1 VLLILPLIG
10 VNSIY
15 GLTTYK
21 DTELSIYGK
30 DSYYR
35 ILENQKIDWRAFLAK
50 FVKQYLLKDELFT
63 PSAAATRCLIFKD
76 VDLPKKGKTIE
87 GGLKDLQ
94 PCIKSLL
101 LGLQT
106 TCGRVL
112 ERKCFYPH
120 RF

>member
-1 VLLILPLIG
+1 MLLILPLIV

-15 GLTTYK
+15 GLTTDK

-35 ILENQKIDWRAFLAK
+35 IFENQKIDWRAFLTQ

-63 PSAAATRCLIFKD
+63 RSAAATRCLIFDD
-76 VDLPKKGKTIE
+76 VNLPITGKTIDW
-87 GGLKDLQ
+87 GLKDLQ
-94 PCIKSLL
+94 PCIKNLV
-101 LGLQT
+101 LGIQT

-112 ERKCFYPH
+112 
-120 RF
+120 